1 MDYRPSC
8 PRLISPHIRLLG
20 QTHHRTAFC
29 IRLQYPSCTS
39 NQRDKRRKW
48 SYPHRTQRHIFRSKL
63 FPPSIWFYIQSG
75 NLPAPPGSKNLLGR
89 LHMSSCLSQTLSHK
103 SPKVASPCRIP
114 FCTRSVSHR
123 HRSGPICRFY
133 KLLYPRLNPFD
144 IGLAGICLPRRWSC
158 TQSLSRPHNN
168 CLMDNACRP

>member
-1 MDYRPSC
+1 MDYSELC
-8 PRLISPHIRLLG
+8 PRLIPPDTRLLE

-29 IRLQYPSCTS
+29 IRLQFPSYTS
-39 NQRDKRRKW
+39 NQPDICRKS
-48 SYPHRTQRHIFRSKL
+48 SYPHRTQRHIFHLKP
-63 FPPSIWFYIQSG
+63 FPPSIWFCIQSG

-123 HRSGPICRFY
+123 HKSGPICKFY
-133 KLLYPRLNPFD
+133 TLLYPRWSPFD

-168 CLMDNACRP
+168 GLLDNACRQ